1 MVYKPASYLQKQLL
15 RQQQRNKNIL
25 NHLKNNCMKGKYITT
40 QILIACGGK
49 KRNQA
54 MAVAA

>member
-1 MVYKPASYLQKQLL
+1 LKRTTGRKI
-15 RQQQRNKNIL
+15 KIFITF
-25 NHLKNNCMKGKYITT
+25 KNNCMKGKYITT

-54 MAVAA
+54 ITAAA